1 MPICFLRT
9 SVWHSDLIAQPEPR
23 FYSLKMRAFFLSN
36 PLSYR
41 LSCKL
46 RLTNKK
52 WDWQVCSRWSRKD
65 FSCHYRSRREAGK
78 DPVKD
83 EHCARASIL
92 TIPFR
97 FLWWCLWLGKHKK
110 KKHSS
115 TGSGLT
121 ERWISS
127 SSHKVDKYW
136 ATNPYPQIQNSNG
149 SSSWVLI
156 WMDRSPSR
164 RFFDLR
170 RSDTDCKLF
179 QMTLMHGDII
189 SMHQRLGWMPVCV
202 I

>member
-1 MPICFLRT
+1 MNTARVWWHIGKTLVNIYSDALRGSNSLHVCTVATSNKSCCRRGMPICFLRT

-97 FLWWCLWLGKHKK
+97 FLWWCLWLGNHKK
-110 KKHSS
+110 KNIPAHEAVSQRGGFPAAA
-115 TGSGLT
+115 T
-121 ERWISS
+121 RWINTEPPIPI
-127 SSHKVDKYW
+127 HKSK
-136 ATNPYPQIQNSNG
+136 IQTG
-149 SSSWVLI
+149 ARVG
-156 WMDRSPSR
+156 
-164 RFFDLR
+164 F
-170 RSDTDCKLF
+170 
-179 QMTLMHGDII
+179 
-189 SMHQRLGWMPVCV
+189 
-202 I
+202 